1 MLACIVGL
9 LPSLLYLAPV
19 LAMVAFVVYAKLR
32 GPLPEELDGDLEPDP
47 AHDHELVT

>member
-32 GPLPEELDGDLEPDP
+32 GPGPDELDTDFDLDP
-47 AHDHELVT
+47 AHDHELIS